1 MNRVSN
7 RIITSVSIFFKD
19 TPKVQL
25 GRWTIE
31 DTRVRQ
37 NMKIDSSNED
47 HCGVCRNGS
56 KSQQPEEDV
65 DEYIK
70 YFF

>member
-1 MNRVSN
+1 MNRITN
-7 RIITSVSIFFKD
+7 RIIKSIFKD

-25 GRWTIE
+25 GRWNIE
-31 DTRVRQ
+31 KTRYRQ
-37 NMKIDSSNED
+37 NIKIDSSNED
-47 HCGVCRNGS
+47 HCGVCQNGR
-56 KSQQPEEDV
+56 KPQQPTEDI